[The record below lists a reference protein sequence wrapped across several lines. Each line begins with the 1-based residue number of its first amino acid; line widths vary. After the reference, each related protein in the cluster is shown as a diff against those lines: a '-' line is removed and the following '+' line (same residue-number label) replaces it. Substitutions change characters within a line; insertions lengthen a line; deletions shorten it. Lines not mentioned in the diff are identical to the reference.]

1 MRSWHATPKAGERA
15 AGLVARLGHDGAMYP
30 LPIPLRAEPVAAATP
45 GCGGCHHGSQ
55 ADCSAAM
62 PVPGQPHLLGPADR
76 LQALLASLKPAIDA
90 EFGVAV
96 EPGAW
101 LRSLRL
107 DDDEAEVTLAPGLA
121 CRAVGVASV
130 AFDTL
135 RRLLPD
141 TDIYIGTADH

>member
-1 MRSWHATPKAGERA
+1 MH
-15 AGLVARLGHDGAMYP
+15 P
-30 LPIPLRAEPVAAATP
+30 LPIPLRAEPAGADTP

-62 PVPGQPHLLGPADR
+62 VAPCQPHLLGPADR
-76 LQALLASLKPAIDA
+76 LQAVLARLQPAIDA
-90 EFGVAV
+90 ELGTAV

-101 LRSLRL
+101 LRSLRI

-130 AFDTL
+130 TFDTL

-141 TDIYIGTADH
+141 TDIYIGTAEQ

>member
-1 MRSWHATPKAGERA
+1 MPGE
-15 AGLVARLGHDGAMYP
+15 P
-30 LPIPLRAEPVAAATP
+30 
-45 GCGGCHHGSQ
+45 Q
-55 ADCSAAM
+55 
-62 PVPGQPHLLGPADR
+62 LLGPADR
-76 LQALLASLKPAIDA
+76 LQALLASLRPAIDIELGA
-90 EFGVAV
+90 AV

-121 CRAVGVASV
+121 CRAVGVASA

-141 TDIYIGTADH
+141 TDIYIRTADH

>member
-1 MRSWHATPKAGERA
+1 MHP
-15 AGLVARLGHDGAMYP
+15 V
-30 LPIPLRAEPVAAATP
+30 PIPLRAEPAAADTP

-62 PVPGQPHLLGPADR
+62 PVVGEPQLLGPADR
-76 LQALLASLKPAIDA
+76 LQALLARMQPAIDTELGA
-90 EFGVAV
+90 TV

-101 LRSLRL
+101 LRCLRL

-141 TDIYIGTADH
+141 TDIYISTADH